1 LICGDPNDSG
11 TVTVTDASYIL
22 QVVVGMRTC
31 DPRVCDVNDDGRIA
45 TNDAQRV
52 LRFAAGLPILLT
64 CPF

>member
-1 LICGDPNDSG
+1 
-11 TVTVTDASYIL
+11 
-22 QVVVGMRTC
+22 MRTC